1 MNRKLMA
8 PLLAL
13 SASALLVG
21 GAWASSNAGP
31 QQGLPTVF
39 RGANGQNDAQAQ
51 QGLPTVF
58 RGANGQDDPQTER
71 GWLGMKVAPLTDE
84 VAEKLDITQQD
95 GIVVLKVVAEGPA
108 ADAGVEVND
117 VITAIDSVAVSTK
130 QGLRDALQDVNS
142 GDDVALT
149 ISRNGA
155 TQEITVTAGDAP
167 ARSSRGH
174 RGGFPFIGGGGD
186 LKDVPRDER
195 FDHMLSAEYSVTD
208 VDGNTITT
216 SITFGT
222 VASSTADS
230 VTIDLN
236 EGGQATYQV
245 TDDTKAPQAVD
256 TLAADDKVVV
266 VTKNGSSDATAILPM
281 SKLAKRKG
289 HHGQGRVADGDTTDG
304 AHEQRFR
311 GSRGR
316 GERTQGSQAF
326 RGSRGAENGGFAGAI
341 GNHWQ

>member
-21 GAWASSNAGP
+21 GAWASNARP
-31 QQGLPTVF
+31 QQGL
-39 RGANGQNDAQAQ
+39 A
-51 QGLPTVF
+51 TVF

-71 GWLGMKVAPLTDE
+71 GWLGMRVTPLTDE

-95 GIVVLKVVAEGPA
+95 GIVVLKVVAESPA

-149 ISRNGA
+149 ISRDGA

-167 ARSSRGH
+167 ARSFRGH

-266 VTKNGSSDATAILPM
+266 VTKNDSSDATAILPM

-289 HHGQGRVADGDTTDG
+289 HHGQGEVADGDTTDG
-304 AHEQRFR
+304 AQEQRFR

-326 RGSRGAENGGFAGAI
+326 RRSRGAENGGVASAI

>member
-1 MNRKLMA
+1 MNRKLIA

-21 GAWASSNAGP
+21 GAWASNARP
-31 QQGLPTVF
+31 QQGLATVF
-39 RGANGQNDAQAQ
+39 RGANGQDDAQTQRGPA
-51 QGLPTVF
+51 TVI

-95 GIVVLKVVAEGPA
+95 GIVVLKVVAESPA

-130 QGLRDALQDVNS
+130 QGLRDALQDVSS

-245 TDDTKAPQAVD
+245 TEDTKAPQAVD

-289 HHGQGRVADGDTTDG
+289 HHGQGRVADGDTTDS
-304 AHEQRFR
+304 AQEQRFR

-326 RGSRGAENGGFAGAI
+326 RGSRGAENGGVASAI